1 MSKFDTSEWKEISF
15 KDLFENIKQGAR
27 LKSADHIKG
36 NLPFVMAGNINLGI
50 SGYIGNENVR
60 KFNANAIT
68 IDIFGNTFY
77 RDYEFGA
84 SDDVGVFW
92 NDKNQFSDN
101 AMIFI
106 ASVISKFMQG
116 KFDFANKLRASQT
129 YDFKIKLPVKQ
140 NGEIDFEYMETTI
153 KNTKFQ
159 MQNILNAYKSLI
171 QREKERERER
181 KRKKEKERKR
191 ERE

>member
-1 MSKFDTSEWKEISF
+1 MSKFDTSGWKEISF

-84 SDDVGVFW
+84 SDDVGIFW
-92 NDKNQFSDN
+92 NDKNPFSDN
-101 AMIFI
+101 VMIFI
-106 ASVISKFMQG
+106 ACIISKFMQG
-116 KFDFANKLRASQT
+116 KFDFTNKLRASQT
-129 YDFKIKLPVKQ
+129 HNFKILLPTYE
-140 NGEIDFEYMETTI
+140 NGEIAFDFME
-153 KNTKFQ
+153 NY
-159 MQNILNAYKSLI
+159 ILNLKNQASKFI
-171 QREKERERER
+171 QSS
-181 KRKKEKERKR
+181 KKL
-191 ERE
+191 